1 MDDVVALPPSAEPV
15 LSGRLAPE
23 VMAGLGALAR
33 VSRALVGTGS
43 LAELATRAL
52 GEMRDALDLD
62 LAVLYLPVPD
72 GSPCLERFVC
82 SATAD
87 APVVAADELRYEPEA
102 WRLAVASGMP
112 IVLREPASW
121 LGQNPFTPEAHDWL
135 VLPLVSG
142 RQDMVGAVIAAAHA
156 PVSLD
161 PVGATVLALLGQQLN
176 AGITTARLRQRLQ
189 HAEMERERRSLA
201 ADVHD
206 GLAQDLAIALREL
219 AALGEPG
226 IDESSARASRARL
239 CEAVTAAH
247 RVVRSRLEDLYV
259 TAPLGGLRAAV
270 EATVE
275 RFESGGLPVRL
286 VVRGAC
292 ADLPPE
298 VVAIASRV
306 LGEALANVARHARA
320 QRAFVD
326 VRCEGERLELRVE
339 DDGIGFDPSTGADR
353 AEGHFGLHIMR
364 ERARSG
370 GGTCD
375 VGPRPGG
382 GTRVVLRIPIR

>member
-1 MDDVVALPPSAEPV
+1 MALPPSAEPV
-15 LSGRLAPE
+15 PSGRLAPE

-62 LAVLYLPVPD
+62 LAVLYLPMSD
-72 GSPCLERFVC
+72 GDPCLERFVC
-82 SATAD
+82 SAAAD
-87 APVVAADELRYEPEA
+87 AHMVAAEELRYEPEA

-112 IVLREPASW
+112 IVLREPAGW

-142 RQDMVGAVIAAAHA
+142 RRHMIGAVIAAAHD
-156 PVSLD
+156 PVRLD
-161 PVGATVLALLGQQLN
+161 PVGGTVLALLGQQLN

-206 GLAQDLAIALREL
+206 GLAQDLALALREL
-219 AALGEPG
+219 AVLDEPDV
-226 IDESSARASRARL
+226 DEPSARASRARL
-239 CEAVTAAH
+239 REAVTAAH
-247 RVVRSRLEDLYV
+247 RLVRSRLEDLHV
-259 TAPLGGLRAAV
+259 TVPLGGLRAAV
-270 EATVE
+270 EAAVE
-275 RFESGGLPVRL
+275 RFESGGLPVR
-286 VVRGAC
+286 VTVRGA
-292 ADLPPE
+292 AAELPPE
-298 VVAIASRV
+298 AVAIVSRV
-306 LGEALANVARHARA
+306 LGEALANVVRHARA
-320 QRAFVD
+320 TQALVD
-326 VRCEGERLELRVE
+326 VRVEGERLELRVE
-339 DDGIGFDPSTGADR
+339 DDGTGFDPAAGVDHAD
-353 AEGHFGLHIMR
+353 GHFGLHIMR

-370 GGTCD
+370 GGSCE

-382 GTRVVLRIPIR
+382 GTRVLLRIPVR